1 LRLADDRNFLYLFL
15 KIMATKAFILILSS
29 LIVALSTDSDATL
42 NRLRE
47 ASLSPFARCNPFNA
61 QAKGITSC
69 DDFFM
74 SSFLNFG
81 ACDLNLGWHDICDG
95 SLPSGKNSLREIC
108 PHECSWKVSD
118 PELEDDDALAVQLFI
133 DLLDHGAK
141 TLVAPTCNEG
151 FSDVTNGKAQWLSCG
166 RHCPGGM
173 YWTDDLCQCACEAI
187 PEGYQAYL
195 EYGSAQ
201 GNLIDQFE
209 DLTAEECADLCNGQ
223 ETLCAGFTIFEDG
236 RCELKAAITLTQ
248 RIRTRNRSTYVKIVP
263 GTLED
268 GSNSGN
274 VLESLAELPPDGI
287 RAFTEGLDKDHLL
300 ETALEMVSVP
310 NVDASAGEDESVASE
325 ISVSSED
332 SMTIVSRN
340 AEGTLGRR
348 QLLLFGSYHVNG
360 GELANENTHRCANEN
375 QWCACTGHVVYTRK
389 CTEHGNCNQ
398 ASWNTVMVENWY
410 ALFRQVEGGIQCS
423 NSAFGGDPYRGK
435 DKQCFCHPHPHTPEC
450 PAGYT
455 AIAQNLDGAG
465 KVVAPSNE
473 WRTIEN
479 CADFCNSR
487 SGCTSFEFG
496 APGRHHQGDCI
507 TYTGGQG
514 NYRNTEDRLG
524 LWANWRSCVKMPT
537 YHMVSHY
544 SAGMQSDCTQITS
557 RVVSGVDDCKELCN
571 SYGECNLFQFCPTG
585 AICWIPRK
593 CYIKRCD
600 YVWDQRL
607 VSSPFGMDIYVK
619 A

>member
-332 SMTIVSRN
+332 SMTIVSLN

-348 QLLLFGSYHVNG
+348 QLRNSWHVDSFGWT
-360 GELANENTHRCANEN
+360 NENTHRCSYENE
-375 QWCACTGHVVYTRK
+375 WCECTGNVVYTRK
-389 CTEHGNCNQ
+389 CTGWGVCNQ
-398 ASWNTVMVENWY
+398 ANWNTVMSLNWG
-410 ALFRQVEGGIQCS
+410 ARHRADVVDGIQCS
-423 NSAFGGDPYRGK
+423 NGAFGGDPWTGK
-435 DKQCFCHPHPHTPEC
+435 DKQCFCHPHPQTPEC
-450 PAGYT
+450 PSGYI
-455 AIAQNLDGAG
+455 AIPRNLDGMG
-465 KVVAPSNE
+465 KEVAPANE
-473 WRTIEN
+473 WRTIEQ
-479 CADFCNSR
+479 CASFCNSR
-487 SGCTSFEFG
+487 LGCTSFEFG
-496 APGRHHQGDCI
+496 APGRDHAGDCV
-507 TYTGGQG
+507 TYTAGEA
-514 NYRNTEDRLG
+514 NFRDNEDRLEW
-524 LWANWRSCVKMPT
+524 WAHWRSCVKVPT
-537 YHMVSHY
+537 YHQIAWH
-544 SAGMQSDCTQITS
+544 SAGLQSDCTQITS
-557 RVVSGVDDCKELCN
+557 RTVSSVDDCKELCN
-571 SYGECNLFQFCPTG
+571 FYGECNLFQFCPH
-585 AICWIPRK
+585 ALCWITNK
-593 CYIKRCD
+593 CYVKRCD
-600 YVWDQRL
+600 NVWDQRL
-607 VSSPFGMDIYVK
+607 VFYPYFGMDIYVK